1 MKTVTEDIKINDTLN
16 PDLWENNE
24 LKEEVK
30 EKLLDI
36 VDNFLD
42 ILKEDKV
49 NIDVVDVRFLGSNA
63 NYNYTD
69 KSDIDLHIVADFSS
83 TPCEQNVMPQLYNAY
98 KSIFN
103 SKYNISIYGHDVEI
117 YVEDVNQPAK
127 SNGVYSLYT
136 GWIKEPNKST
146 IPNID
151 WEEFEKQ
158 FDEWEDRYFDIVGEH
173 SSEFEKQTE
182 PNINEDVNTKLQN
195 DFKGETIR
203 LYTIQDKYVL
213 DKLRKGEVYT
223 SNPNSI
229 TFSGY
234 KKQYRYLSDMYGF
247 KNYPIFLADE
257 SSKRIIEA
265 SGITPGGSKVM
276 LTLDVPKSKV
286 HKHFYYTWSDFLYF
300 TDPLTKD
307 MEKYIVDC
315 INNDYPVDWSFQR
328 KYNEDDDEYVL
339 GIVKNDIQLLKQE
352 KTESDGSDTQY
363 VIDYIDPSWLVD
375 TTSELEEGYGYKWK
389 PNKAQAQEFAQKMKE
404 ISDFCR
410 VNNIHQSSSGDSYYF
425 ELNGKNYR
433 VSNHSVEAS
442 NQNSGGQWHKEGR
455 EKDTTYIHASKTR
468 IMDIYNAL
476 KQGKKLDGRGNVINE
491 NLINHLDTDILDI
504 IKDNK
509 EPEDYINGGGIKCS
523 KSAGYNLLKAY
534 NDKDTKDIKLYVGG
548 LSPKEND
555 KPDKFIIHMWI
566 EVDGKT
572 YATHEENSYRVA
584 KEYLQIDKSK
594 DLYSQVYNFLNKDG
608 LREDL
613 SQEVDSEGNQLTPEQ
628 VEFFKNS
635 KVRDDKGRLLV
646 CYNGQPE
653 NYGDVYKTLKTSS
666 VISGGQVKNPNKFGF
681 FFSNSYDYASTYT
694 NNSPS
699 GIVKECYLNIDRIL
713 DLRKLSNVTTE
724 RKFVDF
730 LNKQGAHILWTCSRK
745 PTQIWEFFDDEQGQQ
760 FKRIIMGLNY
770 NGIVFQES
778 DYDTYV
784 AFNSNQIK
792 SIDNKNPS
800 DSNNINE
807 DLQQEVDSEGN
818 PLTPEQVKF
827 FKNSKVRDDKGRL
840 LVCYHG
846 TDAEFD
852 VFDKNKIGNNTH
864 NYGFYGKG
872 FYFSNSSNYA
882 REYSKE
888 GKTKAYYLNISNP
901 FYWNNYRTLDDFN
914 EIKQKL
920 NLDNEITFTDGY
932 SPFAINIIQDKES
945 ANKFTQSL
953 IRNNYNGVIFNYGD
967 DLLEIV
973 AFYPNQ
979 IKSIDNKNP
988 SNSDNINEDLQE
1000 DLELTKNVQKLI
1012 NELKEYNIELVGGK
1026 ELYDDYSLILRSKDN
1041 NVTRKIKVAKDIK
1054 TIKSYCKYLKD
1065 YFNSINEDYD
1075 YDKVYQIKELYK
1087 KAYDELIDNS
1097 TRLYRYREWASNSNN
1112 DYKEYI
1118 YNDLKNNKKD
1128 SALNLWYNHYRLMT
1142 GNYDLSYEDF
1152 LNTPITLY
1160 RATNVKEDENSN
1172 NPFFS
1177 YAQDKRSAERFLSQ
1191 VQNLY
1196 GNRSGKIKELQ
1207 IKPKDTLGML
1217 PSDENEI
1224 IVPNNS
1230 YQKRISNIENIVNEV
1245 IDYANKNNVE
1255 LPYDRDELLD
1265 IFKKEGRDTENFRKH
1280 MFDWIDKRKGKL
1292 KESKLKE
1299 NNDYG
1304 YHAGD
1309 LGKSEGRQRQTGGR
1323 GTGHFGTGTYF
1334 VGNPDKIKG
1343 YNDYQY
1349 GKGKAPHHIVDFSSY
1364 NLYKPSNNYYGHKL
1378 HDTLKLLNDGYKY
1391 FTTHKDDLEWFKS
1404 HNISASKSGEF
1415 EGKDIP
1421 EIVEHLNNLIGE
1433 YDPIKLPKDIN
1444 YNTIDQEEDEVWD
1457 KYYDELKP
1465 QYKDKGTGEFFDAI
1479 DDKVKE
1485 NPKFVEYHNL
1495 IKIIREAIE
1504 EELDNGTF
1512 DGLNDYTN
1520 LVDKLYNALEGR
1532 HSKEE
1537 IQNALNEVNDNL
1549 YSKVGDSLSTIF
1561 MKALGY
1567 EGVDTRH
1574 LQDDDE
1580 WEGLDNVT
1588 FGSVIYDLKPDTIVE
1603 NNI

>member
-42 ILKEDKV
+42 ILKEDKI

-98 KSIFN
+98 KSLFN

-117 YVEDVNQPAK
+117 YVEDEKQPAK

-136 GWIKEPNKST
+136 GWIKEPNKSN

-158 FDEWEDRYFDIVGEH
+158 FDEWEDRYFDVVGEH
-173 SSEFEKQTE
+173 NSELEEGFWTTKKSKWVGLDGTPKEREYEIYKPENDNKYKRLCKKPINTLTEDEVIYIYAVRWTIYMAQIIPYQTPEEAIEDILKRKPDMKDDLKECYNFVHNLKFPLTIYRGIRVGEYKSSELNPKTNTLILSGKQQSRSWTTDI
-182 PNINEDVNTKLQN
+182 NIYKNP
-195 DFKGETIR
+195 
-203 LYTIQDKYVL
+203 
-213 DKLRKGEVYT
+213 T
-223 SNPNSI
+223 SK
-229 TFSGY
+229 F
-234 KKQYRYLSDMYGF
+234 RD
-247 KNYPIFLADE
+247 
-257 SSKRIIEA
+257 
-265 SGITPGGSKVM
+265 
-276 LTLDVPKSKV
+276 
-286 HKHFYYTWSDFLYF
+286 
-300 TDPLTKD
+300 LTK
-307 MEKYIVDC
+307 IVACEIDSNTIDVADTIKTFIAYSAGGEYRASYPENEITLKNNFKQSDLHNLRF
-315 INNDYPVDWSFQR
+315 IN
-328 KYNEDDDEYVL
+328 KDEIQEHL
-339 GIVKNDIQLLKQE
+339 GSNV
-352 KTESDGSDTQY
+352 
-363 VIDYIDPSWLVD
+363 
-375 TTSELEEGYGYKWK
+375 ELEEGYGYKWK

-410 VNNIHQSSSGDSYYF
+410 VNNIYQSSSGDSYYF

-442 NQNSGGQWHKEGR
+442 NQNSGGRWHKEGR

-491 NLINHLDTDILDI
+491 KYVNNIDKDILDA
-504 IKDNK
+504 
-509 EPEDYINGGGIKCS
+509 INSPLDKLYKNTKCS
-523 KSAGYNLLKAY
+523 KSVGTLL
-534 NDKDTKDIKLYVGG
+534 DKYFYED
-548 LSPKEND
+548 D
-555 KPDKFIIHMWI
+555 KPLKLCLGNIKSKEDKTNSKAITHVWI
-566 EVDGKT
+566 EVDGKVKET
-572 YATHEENSYRVA
+572 NFPDGDYERVLVD
-584 KEYLQIDKSK
+584 ELLLDRNE
-594 DLYSQVYNFLNKDG
+594 DLYNQVEEFLNKDS
-608 LREDL
+608 LREDIDIKDYTYEQPISGSVFITQEGKFL
-613 SQEVDSEGNQLTPEQ
+613 KAPGNYHSDIRKFNEFKDLPSMFDEVDFCKNTGLIRVNDGTIREGEVYIMLPTAKLNEKQYKA
-628 VEFFKNS
+628 VEMYLDFITFKPKDMFISIN
-635 KVRDDKGRLLV
+635 VLDCNAYCRYPINTIYDDNV
-646 CYNGQPE
+646 
-653 NYGDVYKTLKTSS
+653 DT
-666 VISGGQVKNPNKFGF
+666 
-681 FFSNSYDYASTYT
+681 DY
-694 NNSPS
+694 
-699 GIVKECYLNIDRIL
+699 IM
-713 DLRKLSNVTTE
+713 
-724 RKFVDF
+724 
-730 LNKQGAHILWTCSRK
+730 
-745 PTQIWEFFDDEQGQQ
+745 
-760 FKRIIMGLNY
+760 KRIRQCATSHKLR
-770 NGIVFQES
+770 
-778 DYDTYV
+778 
-784 AFNSNQIK
+784 
-792 SIDNKNPS
+792 
-800 DSNNINE
+800 E

-818 PLTPEQVKF
+818 QLTPEQVKF
-827 FKNSKVRDDKGRL
+827 FKNSKVRDGQGRL
-840 LVCYHG
+840 LVCRHS
-846 TDAEFD
+846 TDVDFD
-852 VFDKNKIGNNTH
+852 TFKHEYISDDNKLG
-864 NYGFYGKG
+864 YGFY
-872 FYFSNSSNYA
+872 FILD
-882 REYSKE
+882 E
-888 GKTKAYYLNISNP
+888 TKRYTVGGYEPKYRKACYLNITNP
-901 FYWNNYRTLDDFN
+901 IYDDN
-914 EIKQKL
+914 V
-920 NLDNEITFTDGY
+920 
-932 SPFAINIIQDKES
+932 P
-945 ANKFTQSL
+945 
-953 IRNNYNGVIFNYGD
+953 
-967 DLLEIV
+967 EIV
-973 AFYPNQ
+973 QTQWGISREDHTQKDIIDLTKKYFNCDGIISESRNTAVCFDSNQ

-988 SNSDNINEDLQE
+988 SNSDNINED
-1000 DLELTKNVQKLI
+1000 
-1012 NELKEYNIELVGGK
+1012 
-1026 ELYDDYSLILRSKDN
+1026 
-1041 NVTRKIKVAKDIK
+1041 
-1054 TIKSYCKYLKD
+1054 
-1065 YFNSINEDYD
+1065 YD
-1075 YDKVYQIKELYK
+1075 YDKIYQIKELYK

-1097 TRLYRYREWASNSNN
+1097 TRLYRYKEWASNSNN

-1160 RATNVKEDENSN
+1160 RATNIKEDEDSN

-1177 YAQDKRSAERFLSQ
+1177 YAQNKRGAERFLSQ

-1196 GNRSGKIKELQ
+1196 GNRSGEIKEIQ
-1207 IKPKDTLGML
+1207 IKPKDTFGMI

-1230 YQKRISNIENIVNEV
+1230 YQKRISNIENIVDELIN
-1245 IDYANKNNVE
+1245 YANTNNVE
-1255 LPYDRDELLD
+1255 LPYDKDELLD
-1265 IFKKEGRDTENFRKH
+1265 LFKKEGRNTNDFKNQIIKYV
-1280 MFDWIDKRKGKL
+1280 DKRKGKL

-1309 LGKSEGRQRQTGGR
+1309 LGKSEGRQQQDGGR

-1364 NLYKPSNNYYGHKL
+1364 NLYKPSNNDYGYKL
-1378 HDTLKLLNDGYKY
+1378 HDTLKLLNNGYKY

-1415 EGKDIP
+1415 EGKNIP
-1421 EIVEHLNNLIGE
+1421 EIVEHLNNLIGD
-1433 YDPIKLPKDIN
+1433 YDPIELPKDIN
-1444 YNTIDQEEDEVWD
+1444 WDTIDQEEDELWD

-1485 NPKFVEYHNL
+1485 NPKFVEYHSL

-1504 EELDNGTF
+1504 EELDDRIF
-1512 DGLNDYTN
+1512 DRLNDYTN

-1537 IQNALNEVNDNL
+1537 IQNALNEVNKNL

-1567 EGVDTRH
+1567 EGIDVRH
-1574 LQDDDE
+1574 LQDDGN
-1580 WEGLDNVT
+1580 WAGLDNT
-1588 FGSVIYDLKPDTIVE
+1588 TYGSVIYDLKPDTIVE
-1603 NNI
+1603 NIDN